1 MILFPHCKINLGLNI
16 VSKRPDGFHDLETVF
31 YPVPWNDALEIIPAA
46 DGVFDFNVSGLMIPG
61 KADNNLCIR
70 AFQLLQTDHQLP
82 EVKMHL
88 HKVIPMGAGLGGGSS
103 DGAFT
108 LRLLNHLFDLGLSSD
123 QLRAYARILGS
134 DCAFFIS
141 DTALY
146 ARNRGDQFEQVII
159 DLQGMTLLLVLPG
172 IHVATA
178 DAYAAVIPAFP
189 EKPLKQLVHLPVD
202 QWKDNITNDF
212 EMVVFKKFPVIGGI
226 KQKLYDTGAVYAS
239 MSGSGS
245 AVYGL
250 YRTSPDCGDAFA
262 GFQTV
267 TLSL

>member
-1 MILFPHCKINLGLNI
+1 MVLFPHCKINLGLNI
-16 VSKRPDGFHDLETVF
+16 VRKRPDGFHDLETVF
-31 YPVPWNDALEIIPAA
+31 YPVPWYDALEIIPAA
-46 DGVFDFNVSGLMIPG
+46 DGLFAFNVSGLTIPG
-61 KADNNLCIR
+61 KENSNLCIR
-70 AFQLLQTDHQLP
+70 AFRLLQADHPLP

-108 LRLLNHLFDLGLSSD
+108 LRLLNHLFNLGLSGD
-123 QLRAYARILGS
+123 QLRGYARNLGS

-141 DTALY
+141 DTALF
-146 ARNRGDQFEQVII
+146 AHERGDQFEQVTI
-159 DLQGMTLLLVLPG
+159 DLHGMTLLLVFPG

-178 DAYAAVIPAFP
+178 DAYAAVLPAP
-189 EKPLKQLVHLPVD
+189 PKTPLKQLVHLPVD
-202 QWKDNITNDF
+202 QWKDSITNDF
-212 EMVVFKKFPVIGGI
+212 EMAVFKKFPVIGVI

-250 YRTSPDCGDAFA
+250 YPGTPAIGDAFT
-262 GFQTV
+262 GFHTEI
-267 TLSL
+267 LSL

>member
-16 VSKRPDGFHDLETVF
+16 VRKRPDGFHDLETVF
-31 YPVPWNDALEIIPAA
+31 YPVPWYDALEIIPAA
-46 DGVFDFNVSGLMIPG
+46 DGVFEFNVSGLMIPG
-61 KADNNLCIR
+61 KENNNLCIR
-70 AFQLLQTDHQLP
+70 AFRLLKADYPLP

-108 LRLLNHLFDLGLSSD
+108 LRLLNHLFNLGLNGD

-134 DCAFFIS
+134 DCAFFID
-141 DTALY
+141 DTALF
-146 ARNRGDQFEQVII
+146 AHERGDQFEQVTI
-159 DLQGMTLLLVLPG
+159 DLCGMTLLLVFPG
-172 IHVATA
+172 IHVTTA
-178 DAYAAVIPAFP
+178 EAYAAVLPASP
-189 EKPLKQLVHLPVD
+189 KTPLRQLVHLPVD
-202 QWKDNITNDF
+202 QWKDCIMNDF
-212 EMVVFKKFPVIGGI
+212 EMAVFKKFPVIGGI
-226 KQKLYDTGAVYAS
+226 KQKMYNTGAVYAS

-250 YRTSPDCGDAFA
+250 YRSTPDYGDTFA
-262 GFQTV
+262 GFHTE

>member
-16 VSKRPDGFHDLETVF
+16 VRKRPDGFHDLETVF
-31 YPVPWNDALEIIPAA
+31 YPVPWCDALEIIPAA
-46 DGVFDFNVSGLMIPG
+46 DGVFEFNVSGLMIPG
-61 KADNNLCIR
+61 KENSNLCIR
-70 AFQLLQTDHQLP
+70 AFRLLQADHKLA
-82 EVKMHL
+82 EVKIHL

-108 LRLLNHLFDLGLSSD
+108 LRLINHLFDLGLGGD

-134 DCAFFIS
+134 DCAFFIG
-141 DTALY
+141 DTALF
-146 ARNRGDQFEQVII
+146 ARERGDQFEQVSI
-159 DLQGMTLLLVLPG
+159 DLRGMTLLLVFPG
-172 IHVATA
+172 IHVTTA
-178 DAYAAVIPAFP
+178 EAYAAVVPAP
-189 EKPLKQLVHLPVD
+189 PGAPLKQLIQLPVG

-212 EMVVFKKFPVIGGI
+212 EMSVFNKFPVIGGI

-250 YRTSPDCGDAFA
+250 YRSTPDCGDAFA
-262 GFQTV
+262 GFQTETV
-267 TLSL
+267 SL